1 MSETSH
7 LVCIHLGTLAFL
19 GVLENVQVEVGRV
32 REVVVVMEEAGR
44 EEGEKVMEV
53 GVREEEERVMEV
65 GVREEEEEEEERVGR
80 VMEEAGMVTVVV
92 VGREEGE
99 STLVV
104 EVSVLEQEESGVK
117 EA

>member
-44 EEGEKVMEV
+44 EEGE
-53 GVREEEERVMEV
+53 
-65 GVREEEEEEEERVGR
+65 
-80 VMEEAGMVTVVV
+80 
-92 VGREEGE
+92 
-99 STLVV
+99 
-104 EVSVLEQEESGVK
+104 
-117 EA
+117 